1 MNESIKILFIED
13 NPGDVFLF
21 REMLVRAKLDFE
33 LFVRTSLKDAAE
45 SLTGKEKF
53 DLLIL
58 DLSLPDSNGINTLV
72 SIKSHSDDIPI
83 IVLTGTNDYDTGASA
98 IAEGAQDYLVKEE
111 VYGTVLMRSIRYA
124 RERHRLL
131 VELERASKKEL
142 KISENEAFKLKDEVA
157 RLNEEILSF
166 KTSRGNKKA
175 AYKDMAEYFAEM
187 KSKDGADILSRLKD
201 EDIIGIFNEM
211 PKDLVAEMLQKM
223 DRDKA
228 TTLTRKMLVTEP

>member
-72 SIKSHSDDIPI
+72 
-83 IVLTGTNDYDTGASA
+83 
-98 IAEGAQDYLVKEE
+98 
-111 VYGTVLMRSIRYA
+111 
-124 RERHRLL
+124 
-131 VELERASKKEL
+131 
-142 KISENEAFKLKDEVA
+142 
-157 RLNEEILSF
+157 
-166 KTSRGNKKA
+166 
-175 AYKDMAEYFAEM
+175 
-187 KSKDGADILSRLKD
+187 
-201 EDIIGIFNEM
+201 
-211 PKDLVAEMLQKM
+211 
-223 DRDKA
+223 
-228 TTLTRKMLVTEP
+228 